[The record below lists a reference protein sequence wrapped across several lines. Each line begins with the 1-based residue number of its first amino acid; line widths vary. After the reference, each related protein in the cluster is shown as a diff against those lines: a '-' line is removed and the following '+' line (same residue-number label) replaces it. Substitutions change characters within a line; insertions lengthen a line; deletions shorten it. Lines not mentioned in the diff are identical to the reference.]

1 MKRYTKALFLA
12 VLLGLVAPHDLS
24 AIGLSG
30 SVVVNQTSNT
40 AANAKINA
48 MNSARRQILY
58 NVLSQYSE
66 SESLAD
72 LLKNTSDDDLLNFI
86 SSSSV
91 SDEHISTDSYSANIT
106 MNIDNDVVRDWLT
119 INNVQNWVPNIES
132 LEKTEMF
139 IVVPNGVSDWAELK
153 RVAYDNGFEI
163 ETVVIAGN
171 QIYAKMPSVYR
182 SRFTAGIRG
191 IGWRYA
197 DNGGV
202 LQIWK

>member
-1 MKRYTKALFLA
+1 MKRCAKTFLLMALLCAFVPQSLWA
-12 VLLGLVAPHDLS
+12 VGLT
-24 AIGLSG
+24 GN
-30 SVVVNQTSNT
+30 VVVNQTSST
-40 AANAKINA
+40 ANNAKINA

-72 LLKNTSDDDLLNFI
+72 LLKNTSDDDLVNFI

-91 SDEHISTDSYSANIT
+91 SDEHISNDSYSANIT
-106 MNIDNDVVRDWLT
+106 MTIDNDVVRNWLT
-119 INNVQNWVPNIES
+119 INNVQNWVPDLES
-132 LEKTEMF
+132 GERTEMF
-139 IVVPNGVSDWAELK
+139 IVVPNGISDWAELK
-153 RVAYDNGFEI
+153 RVARENNFEI
-163 ETVVIAGN
+163 ETVIISGN
-171 QIYAKMPSVYR
+171 QIYAKMPSIYR

-191 IGWRYA
+191 AGWRYA

>member
-1 MKRYTKALFLA
+1 MKYYAKTLLLIGLVVAVVSRGALA
-12 VLLGLVAPHDLS
+12 VGLTGNV
-24 AIGLSG
+24 I
-30 SVVVNQTSNT
+30 VNQTSST
-40 AANAKINA
+40 ANNAKINA

-72 LLKNTSDDDLLNFI
+72 LLDNTSDDDLVNFI

-91 SDEHISTDSYSANIT
+91 SDEHISNDSYSANIAMT
-106 MNIDNDVVRDWLT
+106 IDNDVVRNWLT
-119 INNVQNWVPNIES
+119 VNNVQNWVPDLES
-132 LEKTEMF
+132 GERTEMF
-139 IVVPNGVSDWAELK
+139 IVVPNGIADWTELK
-153 RVAYDNGFEI
+153 RVARENNFEI
-163 ETVVIAGN
+163 ETVIISGN

-191 IGWRYA
+191 AGWRYA